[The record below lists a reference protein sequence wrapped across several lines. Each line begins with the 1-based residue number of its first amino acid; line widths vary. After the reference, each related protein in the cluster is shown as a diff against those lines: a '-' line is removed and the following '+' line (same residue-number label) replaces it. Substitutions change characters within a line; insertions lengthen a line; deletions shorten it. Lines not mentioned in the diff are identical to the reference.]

1 MPSLSPVDDPIRSA
15 LDAQVLHFS
24 KLVALANIA
33 VAVGIALEG
42 IEIIHDAV
50 TGWKRRKRKKVERI
64 ELEEL
69 SELFPVGEL
78 VQPTNSHSEEPKW
91 VKRILRLGLIIVVIG
106 VVAEWRYGAKL
117 EDAHNAVHLYDLG
130 KIAAAEKQAGDAAV
144 SAKTAHEEAD
154 AAGIKARQAETT
166 AGRAQD
172 RVDAVTEQSDQL
184 DRKIWQTQYLLS
196 GRTLIDMDS
205 FTRTLKKFKGKEI
218 VLSSFTSDPEAY
230 FLCNTF
236 VNAAFNAEM
245 KPVDRCAKESPSP
258 PFLTGLTGIQVFGP
272 NDDEI
277 NEFVNIVADA
287 VTSGGAGGS
296 RAQPGSTLTIR
307 IGSASPFIMD
317 KNQFFHPPPVRKQT
331 QKQNKK
337 P

>member
-1 MPSLSPVDDPIRSA
+1 MLSLSPVDDPIRSA

-24 KLVALANIA
+24 KLVAFASIA

-91 VKRILRLGLIIVVIG
+91 VKRILRAGLIIVVIG
-106 VVAEWRYGAKL
+106 AVAEWRYGAKL

-144 SAKTAHEEAD
+144 SAKTAHDEAG
-154 AAGIKARQAETT
+154 AAGIEARQAETT
-166 AGRAQD
+166 TRRAQD

-184 DRKIWQTQYLLS
+184 ERRIWQIQYLMS

-205 FTRTLKKFKGKEI
+205 FTGTLKKFKGNEI
-218 VLSSFTSDPEAY
+218 VLSSFASDAEAY
-230 FLCNTF
+230 SLCNTF

-245 KPVDRCAKESPSP
+245 KPVDHCAKESPTP
-258 PFLTGLTGIQVFGP
+258 PLLTGILVSGP

-277 NEFVNIVADA
+277 NEFANIVAYA
-287 VTSGGAGGS
+287 VTSGGAGAMH
-296 RAQPGSTLTIR
+296 AQPGSTLTIR

-317 KNQFFHPPPVRKQT
+317 KNQFFHPPPVRKQP